1 MTLAANK
8 IWTDKELLALPK
20 DGYDHEII
28 NGEHYMS
35 PSGANHSAVIG
46 EIIMALG
53 AFVPGK
59 RLGKVLDGQAG
70 CRMTSGDLFSPDV
83 SFVSTKRWQ
92 QHKRKGDTFFQG
104 SPDLVVEVLSPGDTI
119 GAVEE
124 KLRQYFENGSRLAW
138 VVNPMTKT
146 ALVYHGPSADKLLT
160 LKDGLDGEA
169 VIPGFLLPLEQVFS

>member
-1 MTLAANK
+1 MSTALKNRMTADEFLRWAEG
-8 IWTDKELLALPK
+8 KEGRWELH
-20 DGYDHEII
+20 DGAPVM
-28 NGEHYMS
+28 MS
-35 PSGANHSAVIG
+35 PERMAHIRTKARAVAALEGAVRNANLLCEVFADGLSVQVDSGAIFEPDASVVCGPRRSDDTIVITDPT
-46 EIIMALG
+46 I
-53 AFVPGK
+53 
-59 RLGKVLDGQAG
+59 
-70 CRMTSGDLFSPDV
+70 
-83 SFVSTKRWQ
+83 
-92 QHKRKGDTFFQG
+92 
-104 SPDLVVEVLSPGDTI
+104 VVEVLSPGDTI